1 MSSLGVASVVTL
13 QFGAHANAVGAH
25 YWNIQDDAH
34 GGDDD
39 GDDGDGE
46 SSIEWRVEYAER
58 GAASASGET
67 SSYVPRVVMFDAR
80 GMIARTTTTGSRAAA
95 SAEAASAA
103 EGTWGG
109 RCSVFRAPLAK
120 RSAFVLALEREAKA
134 REAEAAVRKIARG
147 EDSEAEEEEAR
158 ELGRRKLG
166 GVGRALERGS
176 KGRER
181 ATLEDPEDVKRE
193 LIEAAS
199 KLDVEADHWSDY
211 LKVELRAKNAF
222 ALAGRWE
229 GVDAFEGFGE
239 GLEWIDSEDRR
250 EDVRDAVRYWA
261 EDCDTLGGFRILC
274 DDSTAFGGVC
284 ARALE
289 DIRDDY
295 DGRTVS
301 VFSVRPPAVREKKR
315 VDMLN
320 AAFASTTLAGLSD
333 LYCPLAACDDYPT
346 MAGLRRNGWFHA
358 SSVAALAIEGIT
370 TPWRLK
376 SSGSSE
382 AMSMHEMARFM
393 TNRAPGPHTS
403 ARMSA
408 PSPTVRGAED
418 AEALARSMRSVTPA
432 MPMRRDDDDDD
443 FTPFAE
449 YFIARGVS
457 DDATVVNSVLDG
469 VLSKELYR
477 CPRRRCVV
485 GDAIPIPLP
494 FPKIFSPDD
503 PSSVSALIRLTA
515 SSATSRVLDA
525 IERDFARA
533 SASAVGKATLAAWSV
548 DAVERTETIETLIS
562 TARAY
567 AGDSD
572 DVDF

>member
-301 VFSVRPPAVREKKR
+301 VFSVRPPAVREKKARGHAQRRIR
-315 VDMLN
+315 VDDARWIVGFVLSARCVRRLPDDGGLAAKRLVPRLVRRRARDRGDHDALATEEFGFKRSDEHARDGQIHDESRARTAHLGAN
-320 AAFASTTLAGLSD
+320 VRAFAH
-333 LYCPLAACDDYPT
+333 
-346 MAGLRRNGWFHA
+346 R
-358 SSVAALAIEGIT
+358 
-370 TPWRLK
+370 
-376 SSGSSE
+376 
-382 AMSMHEMARFM
+382 
-393 TNRAPGPHTS
+393 
-403 ARMSA
+403 
-408 PSPTVRGAED
+408 
-418 AEALARSMRSVTPA
+418 
-432 MPMRRDDDDDD
+432 
-443 FTPFAE
+443 
-449 YFIARGVS
+449 
-457 DDATVVNSVLDG
+457 
-469 VLSKELYR
+469 
-477 CPRRRCVV
+477 PRRRRRRGVGEIHALGHA
-485 GDAIPIPLP
+485 GDA
-494 FPKIFSPDD
+494 D
-503 PSSVSALIRLTA
+503 A
-515 SSATSRVLDA
+515 S
-525 IERDFARA
+525 
-533 SASAVGKATLAAWSV
+533 G
-548 DAVERTETIETLIS
+548 
-562 TARAY
+562 
-567 AGDSD
+567 
-572 DVDF
+572 

>member
-1 MSSLGVASVVTL
+1 M
-13 QFGAHANAVGAH
+13 
-25 YWNIQDDAH
+25 
-34 GGDDD
+34 
-39 GDDGDGE
+39 
-46 SSIEWRVEYAER
+46 
-58 GAASASGET
+58 
-67 SSYVPRVVMFDAR
+67 
-80 GMIARTTTTGSRAAA
+80 
-95 SAEAASAA
+95 
-103 EGTWGG
+103 
-109 RCSVFRAPLAK
+109 
-120 RSAFVLALEREAKA
+120 LALEREAKA

-376 SSGSSE
+376 SKGSSE

-408 PSPTVRGAED
+408 PSPAVRGAED

-432 MPMRRDDDDDD
+432 MPTRRDDDDDD

-457 DDATVVNSVLDG
+457 DDSTVVNSVLDG

-477 CPRRRCVV
+477 CPRRRCVD

-548 DAVERTETIETLIS
+548 DAVERAETIETLIS

>member
-80 GMIARTTTTGSRAAA
+80 GMIARATTTGSRA
-95 SAEAASAA
+95 AEAASAA

-376 SSGSSE
+376 SKGSSE

-432 MPMRRDDDDDD
+432 MPTRRDDDD

>member
-1 MSSLGVASVVTL
+1 MSLGVASVVTL

-39 GDDGDGE
+39 DDGDDGD

-80 GMIARTTTTGSRAAA
+80 GMIARMTTGSRAASA
-95 SAEAASAA
+95 SASAA

-134 REAEAAVRKIARG
+134 REAEARVRKIVRG
-147 EDSEAEEEEAR
+147 EDSEAEEEEER

-211 LKVELRAKNAF
+211 LKVELHAKNAF
-222 ALAGRWE
+222 ALAARWE

-320 AAFASTTLAGLSD
+320 AAFATTTLAGLSD

-376 SSGSSE
+376 SKGSSE

-408 PSPTVRGAED
+408 PSPAVRGAED

-432 MPMRRDDDDDD
+432 MPTRRDDDDDD

-457 DDATVVNSVLDG
+457 DDSTVVNSVLDG

-477 CPRRRCVV
+477 CPRRQCVV

-548 DAVERTETIETLIS
+548 DAVERAETIETLIS